1 MTQDIRKD
9 NFVIFVMVALIGL
22 TQTALRPADLMNMPV
37 PESGLGARH
46 ELIKSRILG
55 ILFAWS
61 FRHGGGKVFSESMFS
76 LGKQT
81 ARILDVAVI
90 LAETIAAMP
99 DADVPIPFAP
109 DLAVEVVSVS
119 ESAWAVEK
127 KVREYLHAGVQEVW
141 QVFPDERMVRVRRVG
156 GTVDLEADD
165 LLTSGVL
172 EGFEVLV
179 NRFFMG

>member
-1 MTQDIRKD
+1 
-9 NFVIFVMVALIGL
+9 MVALIGL

-61 FRHGGGKVFSESMFS
+61 FRHGGGKVSSESMFS

-81 ARILDVAVI
+81 ARIPDAAVI

-109 DLAVEVVSVS
+109 DLAVEVISVS

-127 KVREYLHAGVQEVW
+127 KVREYLNAGVQEVW

-172 EGFEVLV
+172 EGFEVRV
-179 NRFFMG
+179 INFFVG